1 MTDLHEFRINTMQ
14 ASVESIAAGSATH
27 GGVAPLPTNS
37 LGVKGVGE
45 ARTRGAAPCI
55 MNAVVDAL
63 SGLGVQDIQMPASPL
78 NVWNAIQQ
86 ATGQQATGQQA
97 QATNQE
103 NNA

>member
-1 MTDLHEFRINTMQ
+1 MTDLYELRTNSMET
-14 ASVESIAAGSATH
+14 SVGSTAADNGVH
-27 GGVAPLPTNS
+27 GGVTPSPNNS

-45 ARTRGAAPCI
+45 AGIIGAAPCT

-63 SGLGVQDIQMPASPL
+63 SGLDVHDIQMPASPL
-78 NVWNAIQQ
+78 NVWNATQQ
-86 ATGQQATGQQA
+86 ATALQA

>member
-1 MTDLHEFRINTMQ
+1 M
-14 ASVESIAAGSATH
+14 
-27 GGVAPLPTNS
+27 VAPSGLGDSVPWVRFDR

-45 ARTRGAAPCI
+45 AGTIGAAPCI

-63 SGLGVQDIQMPASPL
+63 SGLGVHDIQMPASPL

-103 NNA
+103 NNCL

>member
-1 MTDLHEFRINTMQ
+1 
-14 ASVESIAAGSATH
+14 
-27 GGVAPLPTNS
+27 
-37 LGVKGVGE
+37 
-45 ARTRGAAPCI
+45 

>member
-1 MTDLHEFRINTMQ
+1 M
-14 ASVESIAAGSATH
+14 AAGSATH
-27 GGVAPLPTNS
+27 GGVTPSPTNS

-45 ARTRGAAPCI
+45 AGTSGAAPCI

-86 ATGQQATGQQA
+86 ATGQQATGQQD

>member
-1 MTDLHEFRINTMQ
+1 MEI
-14 ASVESIAAGSATH
+14 SSESIA
-27 GGVAPLPTNS
+27 
-37 LGVKGVGE
+37 
-45 ARTRGAAPCI
+45 
-55 MNAVVDAL
+55 AVVDAL